1 MTADKIKQVI
11 AAVGGVLSALYLFFQ
26 AIDVELAH
34 FNEMT
39 IEAFIGFLTALIPL
53 ILIGYGIW
61 KNQYLVT
68 KKAKK
73 QEEALKRARL
83 K

>member
-68 KKAKK
+68 KKAKE

>member
-68 KKAKK
+68 EKAKK
-73 QEEALKRARL
+73 QEDALKRARL

>member
-1 MTADKIKQVI
+1 MTADKLKQLI
-11 AAVGGVLSALYLFFQ
+11 AAAGGTLSALYLFFKSMD
-26 AIDVELAH
+26 IEFAH
-34 FNEMT
+34 FNEIS
-39 IEAFIGFLTALIPL
+39 IEAFIGLLTALIPL
-53 ILIGYGIW
+53 VLIGYGIY

-73 QEEALKRARL
+73 QEEVLKDEGL